1 MGEFTAEEKR
11 IKAIHDLGILDTI
24 EEKEFDDIVEL
35 ASILCGTKIALI
47 SFVDS
52 DRQWFKSSKGLT
64 IKETAREF
72 SFCAHAIENK
82 NSPFI
87 IEDAKKDKRFSKNPL
102 VTGSP
107 NIHFYAGIP
116 LVDKDDN
123 ALGTLCVIDDKSKKI
138 SKSQI
143 DGLQILSR
151 NVLRILELRK
161 NNLAIKK
168 ENEEF
173 GKILDL
179 NNPFFLLLNESAE
192 IILMGSKIQKIFP
205 EIELGMSIFSIGSF
219 LSPFDFQIWKESPE
233 IEYKRL
239 AFFESHDNTKRL
251 KFSASKSEKGML
263 ISAVPLINSQ
273 FSLKNY
279 NLYLNDFK
287 KHDYIAEYI
296 FLQQTSDRA
305 LTDSKRILDSMVQ
318 KNEDLVKARSEIESL
333 ARFPGENP
341 NPIIRIDYD
350 LNINYRNAS
359 AEGKFSEDFNII
371 DSDIHD
377 EELNLELKNLIDGF
391 VDVKKMVLI
400 RNNRHYN
407 ISLRNVHES
416 GYINLYASDITS
428 FMIQILK
435 SEEELKKL
443 NHDIE
448 VQKEFYE
455 FILNKIP
462 ADIAVFNLKHEYIY
476 INPQG
481 VKNDELRNWLIGK
494 TDFDYCELKNVNIEV
509 AKERRKA
516 FNQVMS
522 TEELTIWE
530 DEFILADGSKKIVQR
545 FLGPLFD
552 DHKKVRYVI
561 GYGMDITSLKLAQEN
576 LISSNK
582 QLKLLENFLN
592 KSSDAIQ
599 VADEFGQMIY
609 INETA
614 STRLGIPVDRL
625 NEYNLNDFETYFQ
638 GKNSLSEN
646 LVRIKQKGTL
656 NIESENINIIS
667 REKTPVEVSMIFEEI
682 DGKGYLIAAS
692 RDITERKK
700 TEEEVRKL
708 SLVAKNTT
716 NGVLILNPERII
728 VWANDAIVNR
738 SEYSLNELIGQS
750 PKLFQ
755 FEGTNQE
762 TIQRIYNSLVKVEPV
777 QEEILHA
784 TKTGKL
790 YWISLNIQPIFDSK
804 GELEGYIALELDITE
819 RKKFEETIAE
829 QNKELKEITDALDQ
843 SALVSIADT
852 KGLILKANSK
862 FCEVAGYTEEE
873 LIGQNHNIVNSRN
886 HDSSFWKKMWNTIRQ
901 GKIWREE
908 VCNKKKNGE
917 LYWVDSII
925 YPVFNLSGEIKHFL
939 SIRHEITDRKLVEA
953 EIERKAELQQ
963 LLVKIS
969 SDYINIPL
977 NAVEA
982 SINKSMAEI
991 GAFVRVDRVYIFD
1004 YNHEKRTTSNLYEWC
1019 SEGIEPQIEQL
1030 QNVPFDIVP
1039 VWVETHSRGE
1049 SIIIRDIND
1058 VPPSNFREM
1067 IEVQGIQSLVAIP
1080 MMDGNT
1086 CIGFVGFDSVRNLRS
1101 FTSEEQDLL
1110 ELYAQML
1117 VNVSQRTDYLKQ
1129 IQQAK
1134 NDIEEINKGLEL
1146 QVQEK
1151 TKTNLELAK
1160 SISDQEKLVTIGEIA
1175 SGIAHDLNTPLGAI
1189 KSGVEN
1195 IRFTLNNLLKDT
1207 IWKCTEE
1214 QIQLANK
1221 RASEVEVELFVGG
1234 LKQRRELGEF
1244 KDFICSTYPNLSE
1257 EKIDFFA
1264 NAFVKN
1270 RIKIDEVDLIED
1282 IILADNSSDFL
1293 DLLYYIQI
1301 TRNFIDTILTSG
1313 ERATQVINDLRSFIK
1328 EKKSSDKGIVNL
1340 NQNISTVLNIFNY
1353 ELKKNVDVQ
1362 FNVDPK
1368 IEVYGIDIKLFQLW
1382 SNLIKNAIESMNDV
1396 DRPKLL
1402 KITSFES
1409 KDYYQINVENNG
1421 PVIPAEIKEKIFEK
1435 FYTTKGHKNGSGL
1448 GLSIVSSV
1456 IQEHDALLEL
1466 ESNEL
1471 VTKFIIKFKK

>member
-11 IKAIHDLGILDTI
+11 IKAIRDLEILDSI

-52 DRQWFKSSKGLT
+52 NRQWFKSSKGLT

-87 IEDAKKDKRFSKNPL
+87 IENAKKDKRFSKNPL

-116 LVDKDDN
+116 LVDNDDN

-151 NVLRILELRK
+151 NVLRSLELRK

-233 IEYKRL
+233 NEFKRL
-239 AFFESHDNTKRL
+239 AFFESNDKSKRL
-251 KFSASKSEKGML
+251 KFTASKSEKGML
-263 ISAVPLINSQ
+263 ISAIPLINSQ

-279 NLYLNDFK
+279 NLNLNDFK

-296 FLQQTSDRA
+296 FLQQTTDRA
-305 LTDSKRILDSMVQ
+305 LTDSKRILDSIVQ
-318 KNEDLVKARSEIESL
+318 KNKDLEKAKSEIDSL

-341 NPIIRIDYD
+341 NPIIRVEYD
-350 LNINYRNAS
+350 LNINYKNA
-359 AEGKFSEDFNII
+359 AAGGKFSEDFKII
-371 DSDIHD
+371 DSQIHD
-377 EELNLELKNLIDGF
+377 KELSQEMKNLIDGF

-407 ISLRNVHES
+407 ISIRNVSES
-416 GYINLYASDITS
+416 GYLNIYASDITS
-428 FMIQILK
+428 FMMQILK

-443 NHDIE
+443 NQDIE

-462 ADIAVFNLKHEYIY
+462 ADIAVFNLKHEYLY

-481 VKNDELRNWLIGK
+481 IKNEELRNWLIGK

-509 AKERRKA
+509 AKARRKA
-516 FNQVMS
+516 FNNVMS
-522 TEELTIWE
+522 TGEFTIWE
-530 DEFILADGSKKIVQR
+530 DEFILADGSRKIIQR
-545 FLGPLFD
+545 YLGPLFD
-552 DHKKVRYVI
+552 EQKKVRFVI
-561 GYGMDITSLKLAQEN
+561 GYGMDITSLKLAQED
-576 LISSNK
+576 LITSNK

-682 DGKGYLIAAS
+682 DGQGYLIAAS

-716 NGVLILNPERII
+716 NGVLILNPERTIL
-728 VWANDAIVNR
+728 WANDALINR
-738 SEYSLNELIGQS
+738 SGYSLEELVGKS
-750 PKLFQ
+750 PKMFYY
-755 FEGTNQE
+755 EGTDPKVIERIRNGMISQE
-762 TIQRIYNSLVKVEPV
+762 SVN
-777 QEEILHA
+777 EEVLHA
-784 TKTGKL
+784 TKDGRL
-790 YWISLNIQPIFDSK
+790 YWISLNIQPYFRADNQ
-804 GELEGYIALELDITE
+804 LEGYIVIELDITE
-819 RKKFEETIAE
+819 RKDAE
-829 QNKELKEITDALDQ
+829 KELE
-843 SALVSIADT
+843 
-852 KGLILKANSK
+852 LKAQ
-862 FCEVAGYTEEE
+862 FQRV
-873 LIGQNHNIVNSRN
+873 L
-886 HDSSFWKKMWNTIRQ
+886 
-901 GKIWREE
+901 
-908 VCNKKKNGE
+908 
-917 LYWVDSII
+917 VD
-925 YPVFNLSGEIKHFL
+925 
-939 SIRHEITDRKLVEA
+939 
-953 EIERKAELQQ
+953 
-963 LLVKIS
+963 IS
-969 SDYINIPL
+969 SKYINIPVEMVNSSIQESL
-977 NAVEA
+977 ARIGEFVNA
-982 SINKSMAEI
+982 
-991 GAFVRVDRVYIFD
+991 DRVYVFD
-1004 YNHEKRTTSNLYEWC
+1004 YNHEKKTCSNIFEWC
-1019 SEGIEPQIEQL
+1019 TSETIPQIDNL
-1030 QNVPFDIVP
+1030 KNIPFSEMP
-1039 VWVETHSRGE
+1039 VWIKAHFKGE
-1049 SIIIRDIND
+1049 SII
-1058 VPPSNFREM
+1058 VPNVSGLTKSKFKEL
-1067 IEVQGIQSLVAIP
+1067 IEIQQIKSLIAIP
-1080 MMDGNT
+1080 LMDGEN
-1086 CIGFVGFDSVRNLRS
+1086 CVGFVGFDSVKQYRS
-1101 FTSEEQDLL
+1101 FNDDERDLL

-1117 VNVSQRTDYLKQ
+1117 VNVFSRTKNLKQ
-1129 IQQAK
+1129 LEKAK
-1134 NDIEEINKGLEL
+1134 QEIESINIGLEK

-1151 TKTNLELAK
+1151 TKMNLDLAK

-1244 KDFICSTYPNLSE
+1244 KDFICSTYPNLPE
-1257 EKIDFFA
+1257 DKIDFFA
-1264 NAFVKN
+1264 NGFVKN

-1340 NQNISTVLNIFNY
+1340 NQNISTVLNIFNF
-1353 ELKKNVDVQ
+1353 ELKKNVNVQ

-1382 SNLIKNAIESMNDV
+1382 SNLIKNAIESMNEI